1 MYGQLFI
8 KGLNAD
14 FKRSVTRCESSLEDK
29 NERNQTFSKS
39 DRVSSQDLYNSNF
52 TTHTNY

>member
-14 FKRSVTRCESSLEDK
+14 FKRFVTGCESSLEDK

-39 DRVSSQDLYNSNF
+39 ARVSSQDLYNSNF
-52 TTHTNY
+52 NNHTNY

>member
-14 FKRSVTRCESSLEDK
+14 FKRFVTRCESSLEDK